1 MRSIFALTISISLA
15 CLAPL
20 KANAFLDDIETEYAV
35 KKAFIK
41 EIREAGTGKA
51 YREPAFKY
59 RERSVQPRAMTASVN
74 TAKVNLD
81 SLIIRTSA
89 KYGVDPAL
97 VKALIHA
104 ESNFDQYAVSHAGAR
119 GLTQVMPAT
128 ALDLGVRPSDLYVPH
143 INIDTGVRYLA
154 LNLQNFGSVSK
165 AIIAYNAG
173 PGIAAKVNSRE
184 DVRFIPDET
193 RGYLKRVLSLYAM
206 YKAKGFGIRS

>member
-1 MRSIFALTISISLA
+1 MRSIYALTISISLA
-15 CLAPL
+15 CLVPL
-20 KANAFLDDIETEYAV
+20 KANAFLDDIETEYAI
-35 KKAFIK
+35 KKAFIN
-41 EIREAGTGKA
+41 EIREAGAEKVSKETV
-51 YREPAFKY
+51 FKY
-59 RERSVQPRAMTASVN
+59 RERSVQARVMTASVN
-74 TAKVNLD
+74 TGKMNFD

-89 KYGVDPAL
+89 KYRIDPAL

-119 GLTQVMPAT
+119 GLTQVMPTT
-128 ALDLGVRPSDLYVPH
+128 ALDLEVRPSDLYVPQ

-173 PGIAAKVNSRE
+173 PRIAARVNSRE
-184 DVRFIPDET
+184 DLRLIPDET

-206 YKAKGFGIRS
+206 YKAKGFGVSS